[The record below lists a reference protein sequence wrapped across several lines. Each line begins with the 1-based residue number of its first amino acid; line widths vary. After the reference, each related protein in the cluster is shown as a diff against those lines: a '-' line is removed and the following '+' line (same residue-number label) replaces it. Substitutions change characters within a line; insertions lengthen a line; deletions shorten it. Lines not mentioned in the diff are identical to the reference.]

1 MYGAPSLHSSVAS
14 IFFFFNDT
22 ATTEI
27 YTLSLHDALPIA
39 RVAPRSRAS
48 LDRPAVAPRPP
59 RIARAHRARPR
70 ACRPPEGH
78 RSRGRHINRRVRDD
92 HGRTRHRQIAS
103 YAGAAKV
110 RNLSRLSVARGAVP
124 LLRRRHSLLAIRRSR
139 A

>member
-27 YTLSLHDALPIA
+27 YTLSLHDALPIS

-59 RIARAHRARPR
+59 RIARAQDRK
-70 ACRPPEGH
+70 
-78 RSRGRHINRRVRDD
+78 S
-92 HGRTRHRQIAS
+92 TRLNSSHSQIS
-103 YAGAAKV
+103 YAVFCLKKKTHEDLRESAKCFGP
-110 RNLSRLSVARGAVP
+110 SCTD
-124 LLRRRHSLLAIRRSR
+124 
-139 A
+139 